1 MSAGIN
7 FPNLTKQNLTF
18 PLLAVSNR
26 HLAAH
31 PFMDQIERMCQAHP
45 AALILREKDL
55 PAEEYKALATR
66 VLPLCQRYN
75 VPCILHT
82 FWQEALDIGCS
93 SVHLPLLQLRNL
105 AGNDG
110 TAIEKLSGISVIGT
124 SVHSVD
130 EALEAERLGATYL
143 TAGHIYV
150 TDCKKGLAPRGLK
163 FLQAVCK
170 SVSVPV
176 YGIGGI
182 KFDPLQWQELEAAGA
197 AGGCIMSG
205 MMEL

>member
-1 MSAGIN
+1 MYSS
-7 FPNLTKQNLTF
+7 F
-18 PLLAVSNR
+18 PLLAVTNR

-31 PFMDQIERMCQAHP
+31 PYPEQIARICQTQP
-45 AALILREKDL
+45 KALILREKDL
-55 PAEEYKALATR
+55 KPETYHALAAQ
-66 VLPLCQRYN
+66 VLDICQSYD

-82 FWQEALDIGCS
+82 FWQEAVALGCTS
-93 SVHLPLLQLRNL
+93 IHLPLPLLREL
-105 AGNDG
+105 SAKGILSSPEFASF
-110 TAIEKLSGISVIGT
+110 TALGT
-124 SVHSVD
+124 SVHSVT
-130 EALEAERLGATYL
+130 EAREAEQLGATYL

-150 TDCKKGLAPRGLK
+150 TDCKKGLAPRGLI
-163 FLQAVCK
+163 FLQNVCK

-182 KFDPLQWQELEAAGA
+182 KFDPIQWQELQAAGA

>member
-1 MSAGIN
+1 MYSS
-7 FPNLTKQNLTF
+7 F
-18 PLLAVSNR
+18 PLLAVTNR

-31 PFMDQIERMCQAHP
+31 PYPEQIARICRTQP
-45 AALILREKDL
+45 KALILREKDL
-55 PAEEYKALATR
+55 TPETYHTLAAQ
-66 VLPLCQRYN
+66 VLDICQSYD

-82 FWQEALDIGCS
+82 FWQEAVALGCTS
-93 SVHLPLLQLRNL
+93 IHLPLSLLR
-105 AGNDG
+105 
-110 TAIEKLSGISVIGT
+110 ELSAKGILSSPEFASFTVLGT
-124 SVHSVD
+124 SVHSVA
-130 EALEAERLGATYL
+130 EAREAEQLGATYL

-150 TDCKKGLAPRGLK
+150 TDCKKGLAPRGLI
-163 FLQAVCK
+163 FLQNVCK

-182 KFDPLQWQELEAAGA
+182 KFDPIQWQKLQAAGA